1 MTLSK
6 RSFPI
11 GLSMCD
17 AVREFKV
24 SFSKFVATIVER
36 IKPLFANFYHQHDL
50 EQFGSYDNAIRI
62 FVKNTRVVTTKL
74 TLTIDPEVIE
84 RAKRYAKQHG
94 RSLSELV
101 ELYLVSI
108 TDTSLG
114 TSEISSQ
121 LKSLI
126 GVVDL
131 PADFDEDKQL
141 RSHFEK
147 KHR

>member
-1 MTLSK
+1 M
-6 RSFPI
+6 R
-11 GLSMCD
+11 D
-17 AVREFKV
+17 AVSGVKV
-24 SFSKFVATIVER
+24 SVLKLVATIVER
-36 IKPLFANFYHQHDL
+36 VKRPFSCVNVQHLHDR
-50 EQFGSYDNAIRI
+50 FGVYDYATRI
-62 FVKNTRVVTTKL
+62 FVKNTRIVTTKL

-101 ELYLVSI
+101 ETYLFSI
-108 TDTSLG
+108 TDTALD
-114 TSEISSQ
+114 TREISPQ

-141 RSHFEK
+141 RAHFEK

>member
-17 AVREFKV
+17 ATSGIKV
-24 SFSKFVATIVER
+24 SVSKFVVTVFER
-36 IKPLFANFYHQHDL
+36 IKPLFAYFYHQHDI
-50 EQFGSYDNAIRI
+50 EQLGVYDFVTRI
-62 FVKNTRVVTTKL
+62 FVKNTRIVTTKL
-74 TLTIDPEVIE
+74 TLTINPEVIE

-108 TDTSLG
+108 TDTALD
-114 TSEISSQ
+114 TSEISPQ

-131 PADFDEDKQL
+131 PADFDEEKQL

>member
-11 GLSMCD
+11 GLNMRD
-17 AVREFKV
+17 ATSGIKV
-24 SFSKFVATIVER
+24 SISNFVATVVER
-36 IKPLFANFYHQHDL
+36 IKPLFAYFYHQHDL
-50 EQFGSYDNAIRI
+50 EQFGSFDNVIRI

-74 TLTIDPEVIE
+74 TLTINPEVIE

-108 TDTSLG
+108 TDTALD
-114 TSEISSQ
+114 TSEISPQ

-141 RSHFEK
+141 RAHFEK

>member
-11 GLSMCD
+11 GLNMRD
-17 AVREFKV
+17 ATSGIKV
-24 SFSKFVATIVER
+24 SISNFVATVVER
-36 IKPLFANFYHQHDL
+36 IKPLFAYFYHQHDL
-50 EQFGSYDNAIRI
+50 EQIGVYDFVTRI

-94 RSLSELV
+94 CSLSELV
-101 ELYLVSI
+101 QSYLVSI
-108 TDTSLG
+108 TDTALD
-114 TSEISSQ
+114 TSEISPQ

-141 RSHFEK
+141 RAHFEK

>member
-17 AVREFKV
+17 ATSGIKV
-24 SFSKFVATIVER
+24 SVSKFVVTVFKR
-36 IKPLFANFYHQHDL
+36 IKPLFAYFYHQHDL
-50 EQFGSYDNAIRI
+50 EQFGSFDNVIRI

-94 RSLSELV
+94 CSLSELV
-101 ELYLVSI
+101 ESYLVSI
-108 TDTSLG
+108 TDTSLD
-114 TSEISSQ
+114 TSEISPQ

-141 RSHFEK
+141 RAHFEK